1 MCKSKIL
8 FYLFFIFL
16 CLKGYSQETKIE
28 ASFTY
33 KGKKVEGVKYYL
45 VDKDKAYLLS
55 YKENKI
61 EIPDTIS
68 TESINVLVVYKKN
81 QFHVPNF
88 KSKEAYYLKTYFDNR
103 LINNRVNRE
112 FGGYSKLKYLFRRR
126 YLIEDGLGY
135 VTIVLK
141 NKKKYELIID

>member
-1 MCKSKIL
+1 MYKPKIL
-8 FYLFFIFL
+8 FYIFL
-16 CLKGYSQETKIE
+16 IFIYFKGYSQEKKIE

-33 KGKKVEGVKYYL
+33 KGKKAEGVKYYL

-55 YKENKI
+55 YKESKI

-68 TESINVLVVYKKN
+68 TKSINILVVHKKN
-81 QFHVPNF
+81 QFHVPDF
-88 KSKEAYYLKTYFDNR
+88 KYKEAYYLKTYFDNR
-103 LINNRVNRE
+103 LINNRVNKE
-112 FGGYSKLKYLFRRR
+112 FGGYSKLKYLFRCR

-141 NKKKYELIID
+141 NKKIYELIP